1 MHDLISPAA
10 VLCLVILLLIVL
22 LKNINQ
28 PYLVAYIL
36 AGIILGPYLFG
47 LFSRPEDIAGLGDI
61 GIILLM
67 FFLGMEINIPDQRS
81 LLMKPM
87 IAQGIKM
94 LLCIICAGLLSVYLH
109 WTPGRILLLS
119 ALLIFNST
127 AIVSEF
133 LRSTG
138 DLDTPMGKT
147 VLNMLLLQDILVA
160 PVFTIFRLMD
170 SEFNLGS
177 LLLSIIICLLL
188 FFLLRAIRHRN
199 IFQWPGWKQMQND
212 HDLQVFLALFI
223 CLGFALL
230 ASLAGLPAAI
240 GAFAAGVYLGKIDA
254 FHWLGTVLHPF
265 KVFFTALFF
274 VSIGLM
280 LDLRFIQAQ
289 LGLILAITVSIL
301 AINSLLSAIVFRL
314 LNHTWSESLY
324 GGALL
329 SQAGEFG
336 LLAGTVAYKAGLIDE
351 GFLKMELAVAGLTL
365 LLSTLWMTGLR
376 RLTKERKTSVHPL
389 DSLTGHR
396 STPKSPL

>member
-1 MHDLISPAA
+1 
-10 VLCLVILLLIVL
+10 
-22 LKNINQ
+22 
-28 PYLVAYIL
+28 
-36 AGIILGPYLFG
+36 
-47 LFSRPEDIAGLGDI
+47 
-61 GIILLM
+61 
-67 FFLGMEINIPDQRS
+67 MEINIPDQRS